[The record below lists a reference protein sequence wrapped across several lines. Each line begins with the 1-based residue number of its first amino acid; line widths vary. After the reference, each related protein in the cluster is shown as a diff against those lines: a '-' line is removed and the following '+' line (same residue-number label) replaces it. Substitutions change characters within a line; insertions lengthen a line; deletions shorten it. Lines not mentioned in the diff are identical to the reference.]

1 MARRVGS
8 ARAERRRMSGSTV
21 AGRGVRGMGRSIS
34 SRIDID
40 KPLEVGHIDISRYT
54 TAPRRTRD
62 MLNDNGIAWMIAG
75 GLRDETRDDQRQL
88 QHRLA
93 LADGTSSRPD
103 ALRRRIAAIVGGRA
117 MPGAVPTLS
126 ADCCAA

>member
-1 MARRVGS
+1 
-8 ARAERRRMSGSTV
+8 
-21 AGRGVRGMGRSIS
+21 
-34 SRIDID
+34 
-40 KPLEVGHIDISRYT
+40 
-54 TAPRRTRD
+54 